1 MDLKLFTEITHNVAI
16 IASIAA
22 AGWWFLY
29 TARLKPRI
37 QFDIEVSFLD
47 IMHEKGQ
54 RLAEIKCVF
63 ENKGFVE
70 HKIYDLALAIYGI
83 EKEAGKRVEPNQES
97 PRLFPKMILDKT
109 RIVAEGY
116 QYYFVRPGVAQ
127 VITEIRP
134 IPANLSAIRVLAG
147 FTYSQRKYDDTREK
161 GAFTKPYRKHNYPH
175 TAVRVFDIPPRSKD
189 NKA

>member
-1 MDLKLFTEITHNVAI
+1 MDLKLYTEIVNNTAV
-16 IASIAA
+16 IASVAA
-22 AGWWFLY
+22 AGWWFWY

-37 QFDIEVSFLD
+37 QFDIDVAFLD
-47 IMHEKGQ
+47 LAGERDQ

-83 EKEAGKRVEPNQES
+83 EKEPWKPAGPDKKNHH
-97 PRLFPKMILDKT
+97 LFSEIILDKT
-109 RIVAEGY
+109 RIVAKGY
-116 QYYFVRPGVAQ
+116 GYYFVRPGVAQ

-134 IPANLSAIRVLAG
+134 IPAHFAAIRVLAG
-147 FTYSQRKYDDTREK
+147 FTYKQRKNDDTREK

-175 TAVRVFDIPPRSKD
+175 TAVRVFDIPPRSK
-189 NKA
+189 NNEA